1 MSASEFAETI
11 VATNPSKPL
20 FATSGQ
26 GVSKT
31 LASICFSLA
40 SIRFSLC
47 RSGEQWPSPMKAMTA
62 SLPDDCRDSDE
73 QFRYIFFLPLFV
85 NFVEIFRFLADGFG
99 ALRVTLGLVGRG
111 DGLRFGLNEK
121 VRLVARA

>member
-1 MSASEFAETI
+1 
-11 VATNPSKPL
+11 
-20 FATSGQ
+20 
-26 GVSKT
+26 
-31 LASICFSLA
+31 
-40 SIRFSLC
+40 
-47 RSGEQWPSPMKAMTA
+47 MKAMTA

-85 NFVEIFRFLADGFG
+85 NFVEISRFLADGFG